1 MYFLDSTTL
10 VRLVLDRQQD
20 MTERAIARSQ
30 FRHHDGRYHRDASG
44 RASLQHSAGAALI
57 RFGRRLQS

>member
-20 MTERAIARSQ
+20 MTERAISRAQ
-30 FRHHDGRYHRDASG
+30 FASHNGRYHRSSSS
-44 RASLQHSAGAALI
+44 RSSLQHSAGAALI

>member
-10 VRLVLDRQQD
+10 VRMVLDRQQD
-20 MTERAIARSQ
+20 MTERAITRAQFANHDSRLHRSATS
-30 FRHHDGRYHRDASG
+30 RG
-44 RASLQHSAGAALI
+44 SLQHSAGAALI

>member
-20 MTERAIARSQ
+20 MTERAITRAQFASHDSRMHRSAKT
-30 FRHHDGRYHRDASG
+30 RG
-44 RASLQHSAGAALI
+44 SLQHTAGAALI
-57 RFGRRLQS
+57 RFGQHLQS

>member
-1 MYFLDSTTL
+1 MYSLDGTTL

-20 MTERAIARSQ
+20 LTERAISRAQ
-30 FRHHDGRYHRDASG
+30 FAEHNGRHHRGSSS